1 MTQITPDQPEFAVA
15 LRGYDRIQVD
25 EYVSRLNEWA
35 RDWQERVREAESA
48 SQAAARQV
56 EELSARLDALGV
68 EDPES
73 GPRSIKAL
81 GERVGSILQEAHAA
95 AEELRSQA
103 MADAEAVRA
112 EAATELD
119 RLRLESEELRAEA
132 AAEVD
137 RLRAEAEEMR
147 TNGLGVAQAEA
158 ASMRAGARQEA
169 EEIVREANAEAGGIL
184 EAARTEA
191 ERITSVAQS
200 ELRSLVERR
209 DSVVRHLADLHRQ
222 LAGVL
227 GGSAEYIT
235 GFVDLRDAMDG
246 NGAGDRAGADGDGV
260 HGHGSGERPNDIT
273 IMMPSIS
280 S

>member
-1 MTQITPDQPEFAVA
+1 
-15 LRGYDRIQVD
+15 
-25 EYVSRLNEWA
+25 
-35 RDWQERVREAESA
+35 A

-103 MADAEAVRA
+103 KADAEAVRA

-169 EEIVREANAEAGGIL
+169 
-184 EAARTEA
+184 AAPRPSGSPLSRSPSSARWSSGAIRSCDTWPICTASWRACSVDRLNTSPASSTSGTPWTATARGTGLALTATGSTATVPESGRT
-191 ERITSVAQS
+191 TS
-200 ELRSLVERR
+200 RS
-209 DSVVRHLADLHRQ
+209 
-222 LAGVL
+222 
-227 GGSAEYIT
+227 
-235 GFVDLRDAMDG
+235 
-246 NGAGDRAGADGDGV
+246 
-260 HGHGSGERPNDIT
+260 
-273 IMMPSIS
+273 
-280 S
+280 